1 MHLFYILMSL
11 LCLSTSYAESDST
24 RMGPQQNT
32 PVNADQSY
40 MLDKGVSPL
49 YLIEGHWQMVA
60 STPKRCVSGYSPTYQ
75 VNFYDTKYVTSAIND
90 INRIIL
96 DTSQGTTDPYDI
108 WADNVY
114 ASTPGATSD
123 TPIQFSWTFYCV
135 LQ

>member
-1 MHLFYILMSL
+1 MQLMYL
-11 LCLSTSYAESDST
+11 LLSVFFLSNAYAESDST
-24 RMGPQQNT
+24 QIGPAHDT
-32 PVNADQSY
+32 PVNVEQTY
-40 MLDKGVSPL
+40 ILDSGTSPL

-60 STPKRCVSGYSPTYQ
+60 STPKRCASGYAPTYQ
-75 VNFYDTKYVTSAIND
+75 VNFLDTKYVVGAIND

-96 DTSQGTTDPYDI
+96 DTTEGTTNPYEI

-123 TPIQFSWTFYCV
+123 TPIQFTWTFYCV